1 MEMKRLCCFIAAIRK
16 NEALFC
22 CFKQSLLLGHLLS
35 PPTPTPLPFSTLPVP
50 HRVANTCAIL
60 FICISIFSFLPRA
73 RKRRDANRPQV
84 ELRSRPHPH
93 PHPRARSG
101 MRQFPR
107 PSPALKNICTG
118 RSLGPELAMSSR
130 FSYPSRISESFGCTQ
145 NDFGISISS
154 SGITCV
160 LTAYLMW
167 IKSSR
172 KINFISSN
180 NGNDF
185 DALTIWQV
193 MLGVNF
199 NFYWGGENIRI
210 TKHSRTSNYIVL
222 QQNLINSFYSY
233 LKSTRLN
240 WCLPSS

>member
-1 MEMKRLCCFIAAIRK
+1 MRHYFVVSSKVCC
-16 NEALFC
+16 
-22 CFKQSLLLGHLLS
+22 LGICLA
-35 PPTPTPLPFSTLPVP
+35 PPTTTRLPFSTLPVL

-84 ELRSRPHPH
+84 ELRSRPH

-160 LTAYLMW
+160 LTAYLM
-167 IKSSR
+167 
-172 KINFISSN
+172 
-180 NGNDF
+180 
-185 DALTIWQV
+185 
-193 MLGVNF
+193 
-199 NFYWGGENIRI
+199 
-210 TKHSRTSNYIVL
+210 
-222 QQNLINSFYSY
+222 
-233 LKSTRLN
+233 
-240 WCLPSS
+240 